1 MASPNNLLLFLV
13 VLLILRC
20 IPSTDNDPSSFISV
34 GIYQPGVG
42 DLWRE
47 VIADKGLDKIH
58 LKEVS
63 SEGEGEH
70 LFKGRLQPLTD
81 AQLERIADANNLQL
95 NDTLSKPNFRGEDE
109 DEANHLTKELQKS
122 VVDSETST
130 LQKRIRDGDDVL
142 ANTAVK
148 FTTTTIAT
156 QGTSPR
162 LGNSS
167 ISIKHLSPSDSINPR
182 SQLKENSSYIAANI
196 SLTDKTKLNTTN
208 EQIISKIST
217 SGIASQ
223 STGHVKPTL
232 QTTMPP
238 LNQDNIDS
246 IATNMEVR
254 FEVLGDFHMAV
265 ITLQNKGP
273 TPIERNRWAMYV
285 CLMNGMELG
294 RLVHKPEGYVLPRAK
309 SLKLTHLNGCSY
321 KVEPTRDFP
330 AILPGK
336 SLKFTVN
343 IGVTIARTDVA
354 PRWYIAAE
362 GLEPRI
368 ISNTASEKLDFAL
381 IPKRRKLFDSFRNN
395 DVADLGKAPLLLIP
409 TPAQIIGLNESKKLS
424 IDGDWIVFG
433 EPGLEEETSFL
444 AGRYDSLLLS

>member
-34 GIYQPGVG
+34 GGYQPGVA
-42 DLWRE
+42 DLWKE

-63 SEGEGEH
+63 NEGEGEH
-70 LFKGRLQPLTD
+70 LSKGTLQRRID

-95 NDTLSKPNFRGEDE
+95 TDILSKPNFRGEHE

-122 VVDSETST
+122 VVESETST
-130 LQKRIRDGDDVL
+130 LQKRIRDGDDVQ

-156 QGTSPR
+156 QGTSPL
-162 LGNSS
+162 LGNSC
-167 ISIKHLSPSDSINPR
+167 ISIKPHLSPSDSLNPR
-182 SQLKENSSYIAANI
+182 SQLKENTSNIAANI
-196 SLTDKTKLNTTN
+196 SLTDETKLNTTN

-217 SGIASQ
+217 SGITSQ

-232 QTTMPP
+232 QTTIPP
-238 LNQDNIDS
+238 LNQDNVDS

-254 FEVLGDFHMAV
+254 FEVLEDFHMAV

-321 KVEPTRDFP
+321 KIEPTRDFP

-336 SLKFTVN
+336 SLEFTVN
-343 IGVTIARTDVA
+343 IGATIARSDVA
-354 PRWYIAAE
+354 PRWYIASE

-368 ISNTASEKLDFAL
+368 ISSTASEKLDFAL
-381 IPKRRKLFDSFRNN
+381 IPKRRKFFDTFRNN

-409 TPAQIIGLNESKKLS
+409 TPAQIIGLNESQKLS

-444 AGRYDSLLLS
+444 AGRYNSFL

>member
-1 MASPNNLLLFLV
+1 M
-13 VLLILRC
+13 ILRC
-20 IPSTDNDPSSFISV
+20 IPSTDDDPLSFISV
-34 GIYQPGVG
+34 GSYHPAVA
-42 DLWRE
+42 DLWKE

-63 SEGEGEH
+63 NEDEGEN
-70 LFKGRLQPLTD
+70 LSKGTPQPSID

-95 NDTLSKPNFRGEDE
+95 TDTLSKPNFRREHE

-122 VVDSETST
+122 VVDSETAA
-130 LQKRIRDGDDVL
+130 LQKRIRDGDDVQT
-142 ANTAVK
+142 NTAVK

-156 QGTSPR
+156 QGTSPL
-162 LGNSS
+162 LGNRSVP
-167 ISIKHLSPSDSINPR
+167 IKLVSPSDSIKPR
-182 SQLKENSSYIAANI
+182 SKLKENTSNIAANI
-196 SLTDKTKLNTTN
+196 SLTDETKLNTTN
-208 EQIISKIST
+208 ERIISKIST
-217 SGIASQ
+217 SRIASR

-232 QTTMPP
+232 LTTIPP
-238 LNQDNIDS
+238 LNQDSIDS

-254 FEVLGDFHMAV
+254 FEVLEDFHMAV
-265 ITLQNKGP
+265 ITLRNKGS

-285 CLMNGMELG
+285 CLTTGMELG
-294 RLVHKPEGYVLPRAK
+294 HLVHKPEGYVLPRAK

-321 KVEPTRDFP
+321 KVEPTGDFP

-343 IGVTIARTDVA
+343 TGATMARSDVA

-368 ISNTASEKLDFAL
+368 ISNTASEKIDFAL